1 MNVSKMI
8 ENLTPLEQVGIILAL
23 LFGTFGAG
31 YTASEVSQP
40 QAVDELNN
48 FDVFAYKAQE
58 EVKPVMDNVL
68 AYPTDNNLR
77 EANNYLKIS
86 VKNWESREIGENK
99 ELFKEYR
106 IACQEVI
113 DSIQAEE
120 SNSITEVKIKEMN
133 EAYLKLNPN

>member
-1 MNVSKMI
+1 MKYQKAI
-8 ENLTPLEQVGIILAL
+8 ENLTPFQQIGIILTL
-23 LFGTFGAG
+23 LCGIFGAG

-40 QAVDELNN
+40 QTIELNN
-48 FDVFAYKAQE
+48 FDVFAYQAKE

-68 AYPTDNNLR
+68 VYPTDANLR

-86 VKNWESREIGENK
+86 VKNWESRETGENK
-99 ELFKEYR
+99 ELFREYR

-120 SNSITEVKIKEMN
+120 SNSVTEAKIKEMN
-133 EAYLKLNPN
+133 AAYIKLNPN

>member
-1 MNVSKMI
+1 MNVTKMI

-86 VKNWESREIGENK
+86 VKNWESRETGENK

>member
-8 ENLTPLEQVGIILAL
+8 ENLSPLEQVGILLAL

-31 YTASEVSQP
+31 YAASEVSQP

-86 VKNWESREIGENK
+86 VKNWESRETGENK
-99 ELFKEYR
+99 ELFKNYR
-106 IACQEVI
+106 IACQKVI

>member
-31 YTASEVSQP
+31 YTASEVNQP

-86 VKNWESREIGENK
+86 VKNWESRETGENK

>member
-1 MNVSKMI
+1 MNVTKVI
-8 ENLTPLEQVGIILAL
+8 EKLTPLEQVGIILTL
-23 LFGTFGAG
+23 LFGIFGAG

-40 QAVDELNN
+40 QTIELNN
-48 FDVFAYKAQE
+48 FDVFAYQAKE

-68 AYPTDNNLR
+68 VYPTDANLR

-86 VKNWESREIGENK
+86 VKNWESRETGENK

-106 IACQEVI
+106 IACQDVI

-120 SNSITEVKIKEMN
+120 SNSVTELKIKKMDA
-133 EAYLKLNPN
+133 AYLKLNS

>member
-8 ENLTPLEQVGIILAL
+8 ENLSPLEQVGILLAL

-31 YTASEVSQP
+31 YAASEVSQP

>member
-1 MNVSKMI
+1 MNVSKKI
-8 ENLTPLEQVGIILAL
+8 ENLTHFEQVGIILAL

-86 VKNWESREIGENK
+86 VKNWESRETGENK